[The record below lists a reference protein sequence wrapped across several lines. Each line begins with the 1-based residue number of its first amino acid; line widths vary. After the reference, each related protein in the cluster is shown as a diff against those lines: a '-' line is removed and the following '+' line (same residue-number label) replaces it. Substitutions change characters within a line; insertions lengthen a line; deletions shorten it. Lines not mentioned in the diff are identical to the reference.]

1 MVTLY
6 CAIVG
11 VAGSAFP
18 VDINETLSVG
28 HLKKAILDENE
39 DIKGPAR
46 ALQLFLAKTDDGAWL
61 QDDDPGVLELDEG
74 RIHRDL
80 QTLIDGDKMK
90 ATWTIKDV

>member
-61 QDDDPGVLELDEG
+61 QDDDPDEG
-74 RIHRDL
+74 
-80 QTLIDGDKMK
+80 
-90 ATWTIKDV
+90 DVDN